1 MENSGL
7 MSASTYCKKNNAA
20 EVLRRKQAAEKEQ
33 EMKLQKKIKEKE
45 EKLKRATEMKNQD
58 LREKTRKMHE
68 KELLRQKMVLDRRAA
83 QLEQD
88 RTKKMEILTKAHA
101 ATSRLSSG
109 KSNNVSPQHKKVYA
123 FGSSTPRDLVYLE
136 KLSREQKIYNNK
148 LTAPPTTSGKLSQG
162 PSHTPSPN
170 KTLSKSNVAFGSS
183 MTSSLYVPSTQKI
196 HTITR
201 SPLNPVPLRKGP
213 SANTTPNR
221 NVNIPPLPR
230 RSTTK
235 VSPSMTQ
242 SMYTPKP
249 SVSVRSNTTLRSNGT
264 PNGLQQ
270 HKPMVTSIS
279 NRNISKSPLLQKQ
292 QTPKK
297 SQKINGE
304 MKKDDIKISK
314 PKEQD
319 TVIKDTGEV
328 HPSVIEEFHSVEK
341 DVYLEKPQS
350 IQEEEGVEEYVKCT
364 SSLQVDFSIKE
375 VTEVGVDNKETPE
388 EVGIK
393 DDNNDI
399 GPPPIV
405 PETLKLP
412 EKTPVVDDEASPEPI
427 GTSEENKFD
436 SGVDSET
443 PNDNEQI
450 SRNSIGVNSITSAI
464 AQLSIRT
471 PVSKKSPEQ
480 NSTLPHS
487 SSSSSS
493 SNEDL
498 ACIAQMKNEIK
509 SRIQKEKEER
519 DSRNARIQAL
529 LSKARGT
536 TNSDSTTTT
545 TNNST
550 KLPERTST
558 SPILLNNDKKLEDST
573 NALPTTSDLG
583 ISLSTA
589 KTLEKIKKMKE
600 RNSGTSSATSTPVVE
615 KSVAEELSSLG
626 VNLPGQPNYDYPPED
641 PKVNGATF
649 TSQTA
654 ASS

>member
-1 MENSGL
+1 MYIL
-7 MSASTYCKKNNAA
+7 KN
-20 EVLRRKQAAEKEQ
+20 
-33 EMKLQKKIKEKE
+33 
-45 EKLKRATEMKNQD
+45 
-58 LREKTRKMHE
+58 
-68 KELLRQKMVLDRRAA
+68 
-83 QLEQD
+83 
-88 RTKKMEILTKAHA
+88 
-101 ATSRLSSG
+101 
-109 KSNNVSPQHKKVYA
+109 
-123 FGSSTPRDLVYLE
+123 
-136 KLSREQKIYNNK
+136 
-148 LTAPPTTSGKLSQG
+148 
-162 PSHTPSPN
+162 
-170 KTLSKSNVAFGSS
+170 
-183 MTSSLYVPSTQKI
+183 
-196 HTITR
+196 
-201 SPLNPVPLRKGP
+201 LNLF
-213 SANTTPNR
+213 N
-221 NVNIPPLPR
+221 
-230 RSTTK
+230 
-235 VSPSMTQ
+235 
-242 SMYTPKP
+242 
-249 SVSVRSNTTLRSNGT
+249 
-264 PNGLQQ
+264 
-270 HKPMVTSIS
+270 
-279 NRNISKSPLLQKQ
+279 
-292 QTPKK
+292 
-297 SQKINGE
+297 
-304 MKKDDIKISK
+304 
-314 PKEQD
+314 
-319 TVIKDTGEV
+319 
-328 HPSVIEEFHSVEK
+328 
-341 DVYLEKPQS
+341 
-350 IQEEEGVEEYVKCT
+350 EEEGVEEYVKCT

>member
-328 HPSVIEEFHSVEK
+328 HPNVIEEFHSVEK
-341 DVYLEKPQS
+341 D
-350 IQEEEGVEEYVKCT
+350 
-364 SSLQVDFSIKE
+364 E